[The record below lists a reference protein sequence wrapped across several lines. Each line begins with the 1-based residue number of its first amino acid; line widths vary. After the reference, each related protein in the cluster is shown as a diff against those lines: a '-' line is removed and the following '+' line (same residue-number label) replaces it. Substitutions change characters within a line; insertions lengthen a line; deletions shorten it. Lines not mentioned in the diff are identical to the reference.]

1 MWSIIRGWHVDDEEE
16 EEEEEEERN
25 ANLGQLLNNYNSYSK
40 PIRIG
45 TQLSSL

>member
-16 EEEEEEERN
+16 EEEEERN
-25 ANLGQLLNNYNSYSK
+25 ANLGQLLSNYNSYSK